1 MLAIAFVLALMGQD
15 NLPDEAISPLNPPP
29 EERWF
34 RANLSLGPADQPCP
48 ADSPAHG
55 KVMRDTLFL
64 KFHVDTTATFTEMQC
79 GKEVKVLELTPREA
93 GLMRDLYTLSNYA
106 AAPKDKDEVCTD
118 LGPSDYEMSFRG
130 DKARVEFRCAP
141 PPNLAPVVSSLRGM
155 LVAQY
160 AN

>member
-1 MLAIAFVLALMGQD
+1 MIAIALALALIAQS
-15 NLPDEAISPLNPPP
+15 NLPDEATSPLNPPP

-34 RANLSLGPADQPCP
+34 RANLSLGPTDQPCP
-48 ADSPAHG
+48 ADSPARG
-55 KVMRDTLFL
+55 KVLRDTLFL

-79 GKEVKVLELTPREA
+79 GKVVKELELTPREA
-93 GLMRDLYTLSNYA
+93 GLMRDLYTPANYA
-106 AAPKDKDEVCTD
+106 VAPKDKDEACTN

-130 DKARVEFRCAP
+130 DKAHIVFRCAP
-141 PPNLAPVVSSLRGM
+141 PPNLAPLVSSLRGM